1 MAKKIGI
8 QLRGSG
14 RALRPSGPGVI
25 RPKPQ
30 DRYGQPFKPKPIR
43 PGKKDGGKIV
53 GDYVEKKRSEF
64 KSKRKGL
71 TLEKAK
77 KAREEIQMDRFK
89 KKRKEQ
95 RDKPKTPLGGKM
107 KKPKPGSY
115 DYQLQE
121 TMKPDYKKRK
131 AMKKGGFP
139 DLSGDGKV
147 TKKDILMGRGIIPRK
162 LKDLKPGTV
171 DTAKKIIKKGKK

>member
-43 PGKKDGGKIV
+43 PGKKDGGMMDRDKQPRQPAP
-53 GDYVEKKRSEF
+53 KKDGL
-64 KSKRKGL
+64 KKPTPDQKGL
-71 TLEKAK
+71 QKLPEKV
-77 KAREEIQMDRFK
+77 RN
-89 KKRKEQ
+89 
-95 RDKPKTPLGGKM
+95 KM
-107 KKPKPGSY
+107 GY
-115 DYQLQE
+115 
-121 TMKPDYKKRK
+121 
-131 AMKKGGFP
+131 MKKGGRVKKFP

-147 TKKDILMGRGIIPRK
+147 TKKDILMGRGVIKRK
-162 LKDLKPGTV
+162 K
-171 DTAKKIIKKGKK
+171 